1 MKKVVALKDYSDNYY
16 ILREG
21 MIYNLIDSIADK
33 KKEKEV
39 CATSTGSPD
48 DVVITQTVTSGTE
61 IANVTINGQ
70 STKLYAPA
78 GEDSGESNI
87 LIVSISSDNNEYT
100 ADKTYSE
107 IVSAIEAGKFVV
119 AFDSGKEYHLEKTFQ
134 CHDLPISKVYFNHK
148 GDYFLTCSYDGD
160 AYLWDRKTGL
170 TKYKIKNHANTINS
184 VVFTHDDQ
192 QLLTGSF
199 DCLAMLFDANNGI
212 RIKTFEGHTEEI
224 VEVNMNNDENKF
236 CTASMDTTSKIFDI
250 EEGKCIITLKGHTD
264 VVSRAKFNKESNM
277 ILTGSYDK
285 SCKIFD
291 LNDGNVLFDFNEH
304 TKEIS
309 NCFFYP
315 KDNNIII
322 STSLDGLLKIYDIRK
337 GNASV
342 NTFDE
347 HFKKEIFCSTISS
360 NGKFLATGGGDN
372 SVGHNKE
379 IYSVDFTYGEETK
392 YLVSGDGLG
401 ECRLWDV
408 NTGECKQIIESGE
421 ETEIIASCFN
431 EKNSDILIADVD
443 NIVRLYTNEIPVNY

>member
-1 MKKVVALKDYSDNYY
+1 MESESDEKLKINIYPPELEIISNNNQSIHIKINENFTSDSKPEKIYEK
-16 ILREG
+16 ILAENDN
-21 MIYNLIDSIADK
+21 IQPILSQNKNDLLASLEKLISASTLNPN
-33 KKEKEV
+33 KE
-39 CATSTGSPD
+39 
-48 DVVITQTVTSGTE
+48 
-61 IANVTINGQ
+61 
-70 STKLYAPA
+70 
-78 GEDSGESNI
+78 
-87 LIVSISSDNNEYT
+87 
-100 ADKTYSE
+100 
-107 IVSAIEAGKFVV
+107 F
-119 AFDSGKEYHLEKTFQ
+119 HLEKTFQ

-372 SVGHNKE
+372 TVNVYDLAEMKKIFSLTGHNKE